1 MCASL
6 AGPWTEWV
14 QAVAGA
20 ISAAAALL
28 ALAFAWA
35 TVRETRAL
43 RREDRLARLP
53 ELAAELGDVGLRVA
67 QGAAFEKLTA
77 LPVARQ
83 RLRAALAS
91 SGESLPACEALLTV
105 DWPTGIS
112 LEDAETMIAAALDEL
127 GAMLAKLRG

>member
-1 MCASL
+1 VCAVNGS
-6 AGPWTEWV
+6 WFEWLQV
-14 QAVAGA
+14 VVGVV
-20 ISAAAALL
+20 STGAALA

-53 ELAAELGDVGLRVA
+53 ELAAELGDIGLRVA

-112 LEDAETMIAAALDEL
+112 LEDAEKVIAAALDEL
-127 GAMLAKLRG
+127 GAVLVKLRG